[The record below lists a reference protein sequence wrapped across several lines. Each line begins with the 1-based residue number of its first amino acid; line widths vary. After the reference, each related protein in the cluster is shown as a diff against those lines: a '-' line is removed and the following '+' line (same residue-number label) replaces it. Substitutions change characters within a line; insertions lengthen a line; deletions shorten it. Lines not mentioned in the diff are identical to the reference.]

1 MINNVNSKRLYFK
14 SPLIGNRY
22 SENFELPDFL
32 REDGKFSR
40 EKTLNKIVRE
50 ESETE
55 RRANELIKVLKFII
69 RSTGFELIERVKI
82 RDVKTGKEFR

>member
-1 MINNVNSKRLYFK
+1 MEY
-14 SPLIGNRY
+14 
-22 SENFELPDFL
+22 ELVYGLPKAEVLAQMAEGYNDPTAFY
-32 REDGKFSR
+32 G
-40 EKTLNKIVRE
+40 TQKIVRE

>member
-1 MINNVNSKRLYFK
+1 MNNPANPKCNAEGYNDPTAF
-14 SPLIGNRY
+14 Y
-22 SENFELPDFL
+22 
-32 REDGKFSR
+32 
-40 EKTLNKIVRE
+40 THKIVRE

>member
-1 MINNVNSKRLYFK
+1 MSILTV
-14 SPLIGNRY
+14 
-22 SENFELPDFL
+22 
-32 REDGKFSR
+32 
-40 EKTLNKIVRE
+40 TQKIVRE